1 MLYCR
6 LIKNGNSLFP
16 VCAVNGALIQ
26 LKHSAIILPAR
37 TRTIYAMKTILQGM
51 RMKIKEPVIA
61 DHQTA
66 IMPVSIFRAGRLAL
80 HLLYGMALAIVYP
93 QLDLALNESGCL
105 LVANHISWLDIF
117 VLNAI
122 HPSQFIAKSEVR
134 DWPLIGWL
142 SRRCGTIF
150 IERALR
156 QNASAINRRVSLL
169 LKQGACIGLFPEG
182 TTTDGKQVGHFHS
195 ALLQPAIDAGT
206 KICPIALRYQNKDGF
221 PSPAAAFTGNTT
233 LIESIWKILR
243 APHLNASVVF
253 TPALMASSEN
263 RRTLARAAQ
272 SAVAHELQYAGT
284 ARQAAIKEDYTAF
297 PKTLL
302 SSQSAYALLVD
313 PLLNQLPK

>member
-1 MLYCR
+1 
-6 LIKNGNSLFP
+6 
-16 VCAVNGALIQ
+16 
-26 LKHSAIILPAR
+26 
-37 TRTIYAMKTILQGM
+37 MKTILQGM

-93 QLDLALNESGCL
+93 QLDQTGQRRVLKTWSRELLAILNIRIRVEGQQLALNESGCL